1 MKELS
6 GNKKITCI
14 DCPTCKIKV
23 TWNEESPYRPF
34 CSMRCKQIDLGEW
47 ASEGFSIPGNPAI
60 QGLEE
65 PGITDRD
72 DTAHH

>member
-65 PGITDRD
+65 QGITDRD
-72 DTAHH
+72 DPAHH

>member
-47 ASEGFSIPGNPAI
+47 ASESFSIPGNPAI

-65 PGITDRD
+65 LGITDRD

>member
-23 TWNEESPYRPF
+23 TWNEESPYRPL
-34 CSMRCKQIDLGEW
+34 CSTRCKQIDLGEW

-72 DTAHH
+72 DTTHH